1 MGTNRD
7 TLVHWLIQRGT
18 AALMVPTFLLANVS
32 TLISL
37 NLLLFWHLHIGL
49 EEILAD
55 YIHHEVTRNLIVM
68 LLRVLLLVAIKYSFV
83 FFVL

>member
-1 MGTNRD
+1 MSRNRD
-7 TLVHWLIQRGT
+7 TLTHWLLQRGT
-18 AALMVPTFLLANVS
+18 AALMAPIVLIANAS

-37 NLLLFWHLHIGL
+37 NLLLFWHLHVGL

-55 YIHHEVTRNLIVM
+55 YIHHEVTRHLIIT
-68 LLRVLLLVAIKYSFV
+68 LLRLLLLVAIKYAFV

>member
-1 MGTNRD
+1 MSTNRD

-18 AALMVPTFLLANVS
+18 AALMIPTFLLANVS
-32 TLISL
+32 ALISL

-68 LLRVLLLVAIKYSFV
+68 LLRVLLVVAIKYSFV